1 MFQSSAAAT
10 APSLTLIEAG
20 LTAIAFAVSFALPRL
35 GASWYSRV
43 EHAFVGL
50 ARKKSLSVAVIGFSA
65 LLLRLAI
72 LPICPIPLPFGPD
85 DFSFLLAA
93 DTFLHGRLT
102 NPTPAMWTHF
112 ETLHETML
120 PTYQSMYFPAQ
131 GLLLAAGKLLLGNPW
146 FGVLISSALVCAAL
160 CWMLQAWLPSTWAF
174 LGGVLA
180 VIHIGL
186 FSYWVNTY
194 HAGGTLTALGGA
206 LLLGALPRMMKT
218 PRYRYAL
225 LMGIGVVLLACTRP
239 YEGLLLCLPVSF
251 VLFRWMF
258 RGTNRPSPAALI
270 RMAIAPVLIMVAA
283 AAWMGYYDYRAFGSP
298 LKLPYTI
305 NRAQYAI
312 APYYVWQPPRP
323 EPAFRHEEMRR
334 FYHEAEL
341 NYYDVV
347 HNPVWFL
354 PATLVKVFEAFLFYA
369 GVALFPPLIMVRRVF
384 LDKRIRFLVFSVCFL
399 ACGMVIEIFL
409 IPHYVAPFTAA
420 FYAIGLQCMRHLRVW
435 KPEGKPAGITMV
447 RFCVTICFVMAGL
460 RLAANPLHLTP
471 LEWPAPNWNWVWYGP
486 SYFGTERAGIQ
497 KTLEQMPGQ
506 QLAIVRYGHKHNPIE
521 EWVYNDA
528 NPDASK
534 VVWAREM
541 DAANNRELLQYYG
554 DRKVW
559 LVQPDSLPSSL
570 TPYPVT
576 PYPQQLPAAGDH

>member
-1 MFQSSAAAT
+1 
-10 APSLTLIEAG
+10 LTLIEAG

-35 GASWYSRV
+35 GSSVFTRI

-50 ARKKSLSVAVIGFSA
+50 ARRKTLSVAVVGLAA

-112 ETLHETML
+112 ETLHETMV

-239 YEGLLLCLPVSF
+239 YEGLLLCLPVAF

-258 RGTNRPSPAALI
+258 
-270 RMAIAPVLIMVAA
+270 
-283 AAWMGYYDYRAFGSP
+283 
-298 LKLPYTI
+298 K
-305 NRAQYAI
+305 
-312 APYYVWQPPRP
+312 
-323 EPAFRHEEMRR
+323 
-334 FYHEAEL
+334 
-341 NYYDVV
+341 
-347 HNPVWFL
+347 
-354 PATLVKVFEAFLFYA
+354 
-369 GVALFPPLIMVRRVF
+369 
-384 LDKRIRFLVFSVCFL
+384 
-399 ACGMVIEIFL
+399 
-409 IPHYVAPFTAA
+409 
-420 FYAIGLQCMRHLRVW
+420 
-435 KPEGKPAGITMV
+435 
-447 RFCVTICFVMAGL
+447 
-460 RLAANPLHLTP
+460 
-471 LEWPAPNWNWVWYGP
+471 
-486 SYFGTERAGIQ
+486 
-497 KTLEQMPGQ
+497 
-506 QLAIVRYGHKHNPIE
+506 
-521 EWVYNDA
+521 
-528 NPDASK
+528 
-534 VVWAREM
+534 
-541 DAANNRELLQYYG
+541 
-554 DRKVW
+554 
-559 LVQPDSLPSSL
+559 
-570 TPYPVT
+570 
-576 PYPQQLPAAGDH
+576 